1 MNVFVVFVLLVVPV
15 AVIAYSCGTVNKS
28 KYRRKAS
35 RRYANFIDSVSI
47 RRWGVFDD
55 VRVNLTGRPVFIAIT
70 GETGSGKSNFIAA
83 LQYISGLNI
92 YNNKLKQFNSNSSN
106 CDNNNKEI
114 QIAMS
119 LVSNIHP
126 SAQMINSSPSNTVK
140 RVYSMITKKSVC
152 EINDKKVLM
161 KSLSMYLSSCIRF
174 WSTSSI
180 RKLDTNEF
188 IYYVDLNLGQRSV
201 QLLSEI
207 AVVFDDWSQS
217 HRELLYLKDMQL
229 RIVENDELR
238 LVEQQ
243 LGELS
248 ALQHRT
254 TILVAALRDFFDR
267 DRDQHAAVSSTNRA
281 AAYLE
286 IVELLESSTSEVA
299 KDDLDMALAWQ
310 AIMLSEVF
318 LKRLTKSLSDWM
330 SSSAVEPLK
339 KGGGGPMPGG
349 RAMEVGSGSDHLQSK
364 AALGSGYAVLMT
376 MAEQLDDYSND
387 VLKLKR
393 SLTTIG
399 FLNNNN
405 ENNDILRDIEGLY
418 SSVQTSMDSLHVA
431 SQISVRISRQLPD
444 LSSLLEQLLRLR
456 GEWELLA
463 RKHSRKPSELQSLK
477 SMWRNEISVMNNL
490 SVALPTQQSMESEL
504 RRQYVSLALQLSVHR
519 YQSAQSIISKVNTL
533 LPKLEMPDKKIS
545 IKFDSAVT
553 FEHLA
558 SAVEALDCGEEQD
571 ASFDRCGGELQSIAA
586 VYADIVPGGRVGQ
599 SGWDSMHLTVDDSL
613 GDDSPDITN
622 AGRSRSTGVIY
633 QQYWDPSADY
643 NERNRGASGR
653 SNDDVFISSPDDFS
667 EGTMVAPSS
676 SSGISNEL
684 SSGECARLA
693 LALETISCSDR
704 DESPSSEYDSGQG
717 PAGNELSSHRMESC
731 LVFDEIDAHIGG
743 EAAVSVA
750 KLLKQQGRSRQIIAV
765 THNPVIAAAAD
776 LHIAVV
782 KQHVNSRT
790 YYSTTAGASAS
801 STISTLYDRSER
813 ECELARMA
821 TGSLNTTAGVDL
833 ARALLDIDFNSL

>member
-1 MNVFVVFVLLVVPV
+1 MNVLVVLLLLFMPV
-15 AVIAYSCGTVNKS
+15 AVIAYSCGTVWDVNMC
-28 KYRRKAS
+28 KYRRRKAS

-92 YNNKLKQFNSNSSN
+92 YNNKLKHFNSNSSN
-106 CDNNNKEI
+106 SDNKEI

-119 LVSNIHP
+119 LVSHLHP
-126 SAQMINSSPSNTVK
+126 SSPTIGTSLSNTVK
-140 RVYSMITKKSVC
+140 RVYSLTTKKSVC
-152 EINDKKVLM
+152 EINDRKVLM

-201 QLLSEI
+201 QLLSDI

-248 ALQHRT
+248 ALQQRT
-254 TILVAALRDFFDR
+254 GLLVAALRDFFDR
-267 DRDQHAAVSSTNRA
+267 DQDQHAAVSGANRA

-286 IVELLESSTSEVA
+286 IVELLESSTAGVA
-299 KDDLDMALAWQ
+299 KDDLDMTLAWQ

-330 SSSAVEPLK
+330 SSSAEPLK
-339 KGGGGPMPGG
+339 KGGGSLPSG
-349 RAMEVGSGSDHLQSK
+349 RAMEGSGSDHLHSK
-364 AALGSGYAVLMT
+364 ALGSGYTVLLT
-376 MAEQLDDYSND
+376 MAEQLDDYSNV

-393 SLTTIG
+393 SLTSIG
-399 FLNNNN
+399 IL
-405 ENNDILRDIEGLY
+405 NNDILIDIEGLY

-477 SMWRNEISVMNNL
+477 NMWRNEISVMNNL
-490 SVALPTQQSMESEL
+490 SVALPTQQSIESEL
-504 RRQYVSLALQLSVHR
+504 RRQYVSMALQLSVYR
-519 YQSAQSIISKVNTL
+519 YQSAQSIISKVNSL

-553 FEHLA
+553 AEHLA
-558 SAVEALDCGEEQD
+558 SAVDALDRGEG
-571 ASFDRCGGELQSIAA
+571 SFISKGELQSITA
-586 VYADIVPGGRVGQ
+586 VYVDVVPGGRLGQ
-599 SGWDSMHLTVDDSL
+599 SGWDSMHLTVDDSV
-613 GDDSPDITN
+613 DDDTPDITS
-622 AGRSRSTGVIY
+622 AGRSYSSGIIY
-633 QQYWDPSADY
+633 QQYWDPSVT
-643 NERNRGASGR
+643 N
-653 SNDDVFISSPDDFS
+653 DVFTSPDDIS
-667 EGTMVAPSS
+667 EGTMVAPPS

-693 LALETISCSDR
+693 LALETISCGDR
-704 DESPSSEYDSGQG
+704 DERPSSEYDYGQR
-717 PAGNELSSHRMESC
+717 PTENEASLPHSMESC

-782 KQHVNSRT
+782 KQQVTSRT
-790 YYSTTAGASAS
+790 HPIAGASAS
-801 STISTLYDRSER
+801 STISTLSGRSER
-813 ECELARMA
+813 ESELARMA